1 MDVGGGKKFRSL
13 CPFHF
18 FLLHFL
24 LGYSA
29 LSLSVADAAN
39 SKLGSGHAVDSQK
52 LSRCSEHFSPFFLSL
67 YFMATLTAFGNCPLF
82 NAPTPPTPLARTF
95 FHGRRKHRP
104 SIFDDIKSEIALVP
118 SRARA
123 TLSFAI
129 TKVVARRRRVDRP

>member
-29 LSLSVADAAN
+29 LSLSAADAAN

-52 LSRCSEHFSPFFLSL
+52 LSRCSEHFSPFFFFFLSL

-104 SIFDDIKSEIALVP
+104 SIFADIKPEIGLLVG
-118 SRARA
+118 A